1 MAGLFVTALPCNVSV
16 WTLSINVSPVEEGCY
31 VTAFCRSNWE
41 NLYLSLSNKDR
52 GLDSIVLLLQ
62 LYLSACF
69 SEIIDNKEKSQ
80 L

>member
-1 MAGLFVTALPCNVSV
+1 M
-16 WTLSINVSPVEEGCY
+16 EEGCY
-31 VTAFCRSNWE
+31 ITAFCRSNWE
-41 NLYLSLSNKDR
+41 NLYLSLSNKDW